1 MNDPGILVM
10 AKAPVPGRV
19 KTRLCPPCTP
29 LEAADIA
36 RAALCDTLGAAVA
49 GGRSVGRS
57 VVLALAGEPGPWV
70 PPEIHVVAQ
79 IDGTFNE
86 RLRAAWTHLPNGGI
100 QIGMDTPQVTAE
112 LLEVALQATAA
123 SGAALGP
130 ADDGGWW
137 ILGLRRPDERVFDD
151 VAMSTATTG
160 RQQLDRLRALGY
172 SPALL
177 PVLTDIDSWADA
189 CQVASSLPGSRTAAA
204 VSRVTAASPT
214 IASTQ

>member
-1 MNDPGILVM
+1 MNVPGILVM
-10 AKAPVPGRV
+10 AKAPVPGHV

-29 LEAADIA
+29 LEAADVA
-36 RAALCDTLGAAVA
+36 MASLGDTLDAAIA

-70 PPEIHVVAQ
+70 PRGIRVVEQ
-79 IDGTFNE
+79 VNGTFNE
-86 RLRAAWTHLPNGGI
+86 RLDAAWTHLPNGGV

-112 LLEVALQATAA
+112 LLAAALEATAA
-123 SGAALGP
+123 SGAALGL

-137 ILGLRRPDERVFDD
+137 ILGLRCPDERVFVD

-177 PVLTDIDSWADA
+177 PALNDIDSWADA

-204 VSRVTAASPT
+204 VSRVAAAALT
-214 IASTQ
+214 IASMQ